1 MDVWVGVGGQESSGG
16 DTILGVEWDN
26 ADANLFRGTVTVKEP
41 GFGSFAEDPYG
52 AGVVGS

>member
-1 MDVWVGVGGQESSGG
+1 MGVSGEQSSGG
-16 DTILGVEWDN
+16 DAVLGVDWDN

-41 GFGSFAEDPYG
+41 GLGSFAEDPYG